1 MRDSELRALLHRA
14 GDEIA
19 EPDVAES
26 TWVRGRTARRHRW
39 TARVV
44 GGLVA
49 ASVVGVLGAQVAGW
63 PGPDADGGARVAGAA
78 ADGPQRQLELPT
90 LVGEIAA
97 IPEPEAAEALEVRSR
112 MEEASEAREA
122 EQARSEG
129 PAPEPG
135 GDRATELDPSPWLL
149 QGQQVWADVY
159 AGCLESRGYVVARDG
174 AVLSVTFPEGRQD
187 GDYQR
192 EERECRSELVTDP
205 PLSVSPHGDLDGEGR
220 AAVADRY
227 FQYYWAQGCLVDAGL
242 PTSPAMAGEEFIA
255 GLALTQLPPWHP
267 YQEAAREG
275 RYAEVQE
282 ACPIQPLP

>member
-1 MRDSELRALLHRA
+1 MRDSELRALLRRA
-14 GDEIA
+14 GDEIT
-19 EPDVAES
+19 EQDVAES

-63 PGPDADGGARVAGAA
+63 PGQDADGGVRVAGAVG
-78 ADGPQRQLELPT
+78 DGPQQQLELPT
-90 LVGEIAA
+90 LVGEMASVA
-97 IPEPEAAEALEVRSR
+97 EREAAEALQVRSR
-112 MEEASEAREA
+112 MDAEDAREA
-122 EQARSEG
+122 EEARSGG

-135 GDRATELDPSPWLL
+135 GDRSPQLDPSPWLL

-159 AGCLESRGYVVARDG
+159 AGCLEAQGYVVARDG

-192 EERECRSELVTDP
+192 EERECRGELVTDP
-205 PLSVSPHGDLDGEGR
+205 PLTVSPQGGLDPEER
-220 AAVADRY
+220 AALADRY

-242 PTSPAMAGEEFIA
+242 PTPPTMPGEEFIT
-255 GLALTQLPPWHP
+255 GLSLTQLPPWHP

-275 RYAEVQE
+275 RYAEAQE
-282 ACPIQPLP
+282 ACPIQPVP